1 MHSDAEDDSRLT
13 KQSGD
18 EDDSDGSGSPDEGDE
33 EELGAWGESKQD
45 YYGGDEI
52 ETEQAALE
60 EEAEARRLQQKQLQG
75 MSEADF
81 GFDEVGWADGEAG
94 DEGTDDG
101 VVTEVLPQLD
111 ITEDMGPEERTKQL
125 KSRYPE
131 FEPIS
136 KEFLVLQSLHGASE
150 ATARTAKEI
159 MSMRIALDIKQG
171 REPLRSHAAIIK
183 HQALSAYLG
192 TMALYFAVLT
202 STANVEGT
210 ALAKSPLEMR
220 DHPVMESL
228 VQSRQL
234 WNKIKDLP
242 LPDPA
247 EELAAISRLTV
258 IEAAPQ
264 QGAVEP
270 TISKSALKRAAK
282 AKIPIKEREALAAQA
297 EAEARRASRL
307 QQLEEDLATL
317 SNITSKPSRTKQKT
331 KAPRMVINEDD
342 SDFGDETEL
351 TAHELAEKAKRK
363 KSLKFYTAQIAQKA
377 NKRGTAG
384 KDAGGDADI
393 PYRERLKDRQARLNA
408 EAEKRGKKVKLP
420 GDDLGG
426 ESDEE
431 DRKQAKALREEGD
444 DADEYL
450 DLISSR
456 SKAKKESKI
465 EAAEAY
471 AKAAKEG
478 GEVYQVEVVG
488 EDGKRKI
495 SYQIEKNKGLTPHRK
510 KDVRNPRVKKR
521 KAYEEKKK
529 KLGSMKQIWKG
540 GEGKGGYKG
549 ELTGIKTGLVR
560 GVKL

>member
-1 MHSDAEDDSRLT
+1 MNSDDEPNSRPY

-18 EDDSDGSGSPDEGDE
+18 HEDSDGSIDPDEENE
-33 EELGAWGESKQD
+33 EELGGWGESKED
-45 YYGGDEI
+45 YYGADEI

-60 EEAEARRLQQKQLQG
+60 EEAEAKRLQQKQLQG

-81 GFDEVGWADGEAG
+81 GFDEAQWADEAAL
-94 DEGTDDG
+94 DDDMESG
-101 VVTEVLPQLD
+101 VVTEVLPQMEL
-111 ITEDMGPEERTKQL
+111 TEDMSPEERTKLL
-125 KSRYPE
+125 KNRHPE
-131 FEPIS
+131 FEPIV
-136 KEFLVLQSLHGASE
+136 KEFQTLQALYGQSQS
-150 ATARTAKEI
+150 TARTAKEI
-159 MSMRIALDIKQG
+159 LGLRIALDTKQG
-171 REPLRSHAAIIK
+171 RESLKSHAAIVR

-192 TMALYFAVLT
+192 TMAMYFAVLT
-202 STANVEGT
+202 STANAEGT
-210 ALAKSPLEMR
+210 ALTKSPLEMR

-234 WNKIKDLP
+234 WTRIKDLP
-242 LPDPA
+242 VPDPA
-247 EELAAISRLTV
+247 EELAAITKLSMAV
-258 IEAAPQ
+258 EAAKPAIVQ
-264 QGAVEP
+264 PAP
-270 TISKSALKRAAK
+270 SKSALKKAAK
-282 AKIPIKEREALAAQA
+282 AKIPLREREAMAAQS
-297 EAEARRASRL
+297 EAEARRAARL
-307 QQLEEDLATL
+307 GRLEEELASL
-317 SNITSKPSRTKQKT
+317 SNITSKPRTTLMSKP
-331 KAPRMVINEDD
+331 ARMIINESD

-351 TAHELAEKAKRK
+351 TAHELAEKAKKK

-377 NKRGTAG
+377 NKRGAAG

-408 EAEKRGKKVKLP
+408 EAEKRGKKVKQP

-431 DRKQAKALREEGD
+431 DRKQARAIREEPDEG
-444 DADEYL
+444 DEYL
-450 DLISSR
+450 DLVTSR
-456 SKAKKESKI
+456 SAAKKSSKK

-478 GEVYQVEVVG
+478 GVVHEVEVVG
-488 EDGKRKI
+488 ADGKRKI

-521 KAYEEKKK
+521 KAYDEKKK
-529 KLGSMKQIWKG
+529 KLGSIKQVWKG

>member
-1 MHSDAEDDSRLT
+1 MHSDAEDGSQFDQ
-13 KQSGD
+13 QSGD
-18 EDDSDGSGSPDEGDE
+18 QYKSEESESANEDDE
-33 EELGAWGESKQD
+33 EEPGPWGESKQD

-81 GFDEVGWADGEAG
+81 GFDEAEWAGEEAG
-94 DEGTDDG
+94 HEGTEDG
-101 VVTEVLPQLD
+101 VVTEVLPQLE

-125 KSRYPE
+125 RSRYPE

-136 KEFLVLQSLHGASE
+136 KEFLALQALHGASE

-159 MSMRIALDIKQG
+159 MGMQVALDIKQG
-171 REPLRSHAAIIK
+171 REPLRSHAALVR
-183 HQALSAYLG
+183 HHALSAYLG
-192 TMALYFAVLT
+192 TMAMYFAVLT
-202 STANVEGT
+202 STANAEGT

-220 DHPVMESL
+220 NHPVMESL
-228 VQSRQL
+228 VQSREL
-234 WNKIKDLP
+234 WNRIKELP

-247 EELAAISRLTV
+247 EELAIITRLSMA
-258 IEAAPQ
+258 EDAPLPE
-264 QGAVEP
+264 AVEN
-270 TISKSALKRAAK
+270 TSSKSALKRAAK

-297 EAEARRASRL
+297 KAETRRAFRL

-317 SNITSKPSRTKQKT
+317 SNITSKPLRKTQKT
-331 KAPRMVINEDD
+331 KPARMVINEDD

-351 TAHELAEKAKRK
+351 TAHELAEKANRK

-377 NKRGTAG
+377 NKRGAAG

-408 EAEKRGKKVKLP
+408 DAEKRGKKVKQP

-444 DADEYL
+444 GADEYL
-450 DLISSR
+450 DLITSR

-478 GEVYQVEVVG
+478 GEVYKVEVVG

-521 KAYEEKKK
+521 KAYDEKKK